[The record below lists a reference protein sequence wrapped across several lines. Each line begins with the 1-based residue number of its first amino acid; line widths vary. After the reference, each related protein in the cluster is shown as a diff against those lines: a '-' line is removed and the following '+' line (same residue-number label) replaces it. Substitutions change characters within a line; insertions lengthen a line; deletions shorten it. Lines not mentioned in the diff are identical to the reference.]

1 MTLVTATGDFDL
13 GVVGPGERIVRELEG
28 TRVIGATVVR
38 ASIAKGGD

>member
-1 MTLVTATGDFDL
+1 MTDRRCGNCTLCCKVMAVDML
-13 GVVGPGERIVRELEG
+13 G